1 MENDTKSTVGG
12 ATPCHGPLLRW
23 SVTKLQLSGWRGKGR
38 HLKQSLITKTARS
51 QERERKSK
59 VIERAERE
67 RLAVG
72 RCSGRKNVSYVGGKR
87 KSACTGHKDFVQGVR
102 NATIMCALPVLFDP
116 DEIYLQ
122 IL

>member
-12 ATPCHGPLLRW
+12 ATPCHGLLLRW

-72 RCSGRKNVSYVGGKR
+72 RCSGRKSVSYVGGKR

-116 DEIYLQ
+116 DEMYLQ